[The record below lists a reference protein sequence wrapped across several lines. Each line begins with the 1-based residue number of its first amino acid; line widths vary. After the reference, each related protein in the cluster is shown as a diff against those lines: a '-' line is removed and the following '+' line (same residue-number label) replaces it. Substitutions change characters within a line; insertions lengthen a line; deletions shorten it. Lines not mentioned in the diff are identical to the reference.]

1 MRAIRRVL
9 HILCLG
15 LFVGPGPLLAQQP
28 DATKFN
34 QNYETALAK
43 ARQECVA
50 LWTDHV
56 FDPLRPKLAFGET
69 KPTLSMLTNSER
81 VRPKDRQLAELA
93 IKTNEKCRQAYSTP
107 FAFLPPQ
114 VSNVIDGV
122 YRTQDALIAELYIG
136 KITFGS
142 FNTKMD
148 RLFGDLSRTLSG
160 IPYSQAATQTP
171 PKVANAAPPSG
182 AADQIGQSSRQRQQP
197 VAAKIT
203 KIALVIGNG
212 TYTNLPHLSNP
223 TNDARSIAE
232 L

>member
-28 DATKFN
+28 DATKLIRITRRPPLPRHGRN
-34 QNYETALAK
+34 AWLSGPTMSSIRL
-43 ARQECVA
+43 
-50 LWTDHV
+50 
-56 FDPLRPKLAFGET
+56 DPSLHLVGV

-148 RLFGDLSRTLSG
+148 RLFGDLSCTLSG
-160 IPYSQAATQTP
+160 IPYHQAATQTP
-171 PKVANAAPPSG
+171 PNLGNAAPPSG

-212 TYTNLPHLSNP
+212 RYTNLP
-223 TNDARSIAE
+223 RSF
-232 L
+232 